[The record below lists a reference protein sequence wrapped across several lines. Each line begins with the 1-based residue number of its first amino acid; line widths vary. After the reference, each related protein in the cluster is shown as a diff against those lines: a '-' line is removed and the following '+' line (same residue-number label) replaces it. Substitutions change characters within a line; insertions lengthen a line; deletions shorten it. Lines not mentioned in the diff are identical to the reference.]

1 MVRASGYRR
10 MGRVASLLGLGVV
23 VGLLAGGPLVTDQL
37 SRAEDKA
44 PAASA
49 PAAASK
55 KTPLSQ
61 FMQVKLSYA
70 QSMLDGLVTEDFDK
84 ILRSAESLGELSQ
97 SEQWRVSNDAVFR
110 QYSSEFERTVKQ
122 AMKAGKTRS
131 LDSAALAYVQLTM
144 SCVECHKFVRNELVM
159 QAKP

>member
-1 MVRASGYRR
+1 MVRASDRRR
-10 MGRVASLLGLGVV
+10 MSGVVSLLGLGVV
-23 VGLLAGGPLVTDQL
+23 VGLLAGGPLLTDQS

-44 PAASA
+44 A
-49 PAAASK
+49 PAAVSK

-84 ILRSAESLGELSQ
+84 ITRSAESLGELSQ

-122 AMKAGKTRS
+122 ALKAGKTRS

-159 QAKP
+159 QTTPRVAP

>member
-23 VGLLAGGPLVTDQL
+23 VGLLAGGPLVTDQM

-61 FMQVKLSYA
+61 FMQVKLSY
-70 QSMLDGLVTEDFDK
+70 
-84 ILRSAESLGELSQ
+84 AESLGELSQ